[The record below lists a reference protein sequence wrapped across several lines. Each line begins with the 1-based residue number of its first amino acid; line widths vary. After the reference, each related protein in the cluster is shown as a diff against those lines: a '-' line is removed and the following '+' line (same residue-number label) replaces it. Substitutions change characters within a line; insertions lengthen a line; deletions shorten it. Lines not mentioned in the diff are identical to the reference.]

1 MSATLSR
8 DPLGLKGAAISTKV
22 FVGNLSFSTTKEE
35 LTTLL
40 TEAGRVVNVHLPTDR
55 ETGRPRGFAFV
66 EFSQPGEAADAI
78 TRFHNRE
85 VGGRR
90 LNVNA
95 ADDRPRRG
103 PSPGFRPSGPS
114 SYGAPTTT
122 YGGGGG
128 GDYEA
133 PREEFGMGAAGRPFK
148 NKGSRRGVRARKRSL
163 NF

>member
-8 DPLGLKGAAISTKV
+8 AQLGLKGAAISTKV

-103 PSPGFRPSGPS
+103 PSPGFRPSGGSPS
-114 SYGAPTTT
+114 YAAPAPA
-122 YGGGGG
+122 YGGGGE
-128 GDYEA
+128 YEA
-133 PREEFGMGAAGRPFK
+133 GREEFGMGAAGRPFK